1 MLNNLVS
8 ANVFMVAFFIFD
20 AVLILAAIG
29 LLVWYFMKSKNGNQN
44 SSTVKTKYTSNNE
57 GVAKIDDDTYV
68 LANDEPVVE
77 EPAEPIQKDNVVEH
91 FVNQISDINE
101 DASNELSSNAIVVK
115 HEVEQPVKKVPKKD
129 EIHNYVMVGGVK
141 KEKTE
146 TEKIATQN
154 RGTDA
159 FKNSTNFLNLIKEEQ
174 KEFSVPGKSAVAAK
188 PAAPVAKKTTTA
200 AKKTTT
206 TKKTT
211 K

>member
-1 MLNNLVS
+1 MLNNLVC
-8 ANVFMVAFFIFD
+8 ANAFMVAFFIFD
-20 AVLILAAIG
+20 AVLILAAVG
-29 LLVWYFMKSKNGNQN
+29 LIVWYFL
-44 SSTVKTKYTSNNE
+44 KTKNANKVSVPKKDKLIKTD
-57 GVAKIDDDTYV
+57 GVEKIDDDTYV
-68 LANDEPVVE
+68 IATEEQVVE
-77 EPAEPIQKDNVVEH
+77 PEVEVQKDNVVEH

-174 KEFSVPGKSAVAAK
+174 KEFSVPNKAPVEAK
-188 PAAPVAKKTTTA
+188 APVAKKTTTT

-206 TKKTT
+206 TRKTT

>member
-1 MLNNLVS
+1 MI
-8 ANVFMVAFFIFD
+8 ATEE
-20 AVLILAAIG
+20 
-29 LLVWYFMKSKNGNQN
+29 Q
-44 SSTVKTKYTSNNE
+44 
-57 GVAKIDDDTYV
+57 
-68 LANDEPVVE
+68 VVE
-77 EPAEPIQKDNVVEH
+77 PEVEVQKDNVVEH

-115 HEVEQPVKKVPKKD
+115 HEAEQPVKKVPKKD

-174 KEFSVPGKSAVAAK
+174 KEFSVPNKA
-188 PAAPVAKKTTTA
+188 PAATKASAAKKTTTA
-200 AKKTTT
+200 NEISSLFFMLKIF
-206 TKKTT
+206 
-211 K
+211 